1 METNAAIAFEE
12 DKPRDPNARE
22 PEDALVVSVDG
33 YEGPIDLLLTM
44 ARDQKVDLRQISI
57 LALAEQYLKFV
68 EQARKLRIE
77 LAADYL
83 VMAAWL
89 AYLKSKLLLPSQP
102 GEVEEELSG
111 EALAE
116 ALQFQLQRLEAM
128 QNIAKKLFER
138 PRLGHNRLPVGRVG
152 LMTVEAPVKIKWKAD
167 LYQMLDAFGAITKRM
182 NPTSYDIKTWPLMS
196 MEDASNRLAL
206 MIGFLPPG
214 QWKSLWQALDQ
225 FTPDDSDASL
235 NTKSAL
241 ASTLTAALELVKQE
255 KIDLQQD
262 GLYAPIYIRTHSTI
276 QKSDIEKE
284 PANDL

>member
-1 METNAAIAFEE
+1 MTNSEAAFEE
-12 DKPRDPNARE
+12 DVIGDAIDV
-22 PEDALVVSVDG
+22 EDSLVISVDG

-57 LALAEQYLKFV
+57 LALAEQYLVFV
-68 EQARKLRIE
+68 ERARKLRIE

-102 GEVEEELSG
+102 GDVEEELTG

-116 ALQFQLQRLEAM
+116 ALAFQLQRLEAM
-128 QNIAKKLFER
+128 QKVARQLFER
-138 PRLGHNRLPVGRVG
+138 PRLGLNRLPVGLAG
-152 LMTVEAPVKIKWKAD
+152 MKMEAPVQIKWKAG
-167 LYQMLDAFGAITKRM
+167 LYEILDAYGAITKRN
-182 NPTSYDIKTWPLMS
+182 NPPTYEIKTWPLMS
-196 MEDASNRLAL
+196 MEDAAQRLAN
-206 MIGFLPPG
+206 MIGFLPEG

-225 FTPDDSDASL
+225 FMPDDSDASL

-255 KIDLQQD
+255 RIDLKQE
-262 GLYAPIYIRTHSTI
+262 GLYAPIFIRTK
-276 QKSDIEKE
+276 QPPQQNE
-284 PANDL
+284 PANDA

>member
-1 METNAAIAFEE
+1 MESQVVAFEE
-12 DKPRDPNARE
+12 DAPRN
-22 PEDALVVSVDG
+22 PEQVDTDALVISVDG

-57 LALAEQYLKFV
+57 LALAEQYLVFV
-68 EQARKLRIE
+68 ESARKMRIE

-116 ALQFQLQRLEAM
+116 ALAFQLQRLEAM
-128 QNIAKKLFER
+128 QKVAKELFEL
-138 PRLGHNRLPVGRVG
+138 PRLGQSRLSVGVAG
-152 LMTVEAPVKIKWKAD
+152 LKDQAPVQIKWKAG
-167 LYQMLDAFGAITKRM
+167 LYEILDSYGAITRRM
-182 NPTSYDIKTWPLMS
+182 NPTTYELKTWPLMS
-196 MEDASNRLAL
+196 MEDASQRLAN

-214 QWKSLWQALDQ
+214 QWQSLWQALDK
-225 FTPDDSDASL
+225 FTPDESDAGL
-235 NTKSAL
+235 NTRSAL
-241 ASTLTAALELVKQE
+241 ASTLTAALELVKQD
-255 KIDLQQD
+255 KIDLKQE
-262 GLYAPIYIRTHSTI
+262 GLYAPIYLRLRPNINE
-276 QKSDIEKE
+276 DVAKE